1 MIKLLENTE
10 VELQKIVPKHNHKAI
25 QSDLKINKD
34 MRDDIK
40 RATDNLM
47 VKMKELS
54 ETLATVASKEQ
65 QEEFAKEMAE
75 LEARLNDLLS
85 ACD

>member
-1 MIKLLENTE
+1 
-10 VELQKIVPKHNHKAI
+10 
-25 QSDLKINKD
+25 

-40 RATDNLM
+40 RATDDLM

-54 ETLATVASKEQ
+54 ETLANVASQEQ

-75 LEARLNDLLS
+75 LE
-85 ACD
+85 

>member
-1 MIKLLENTE
+1 MIKLLDNAE
-10 VELQKIVPKHNHKAI
+10 VELHEIVPKQNHKAI

-40 RATDNLM
+40 RARDDLT

-54 ETLATVASKEQ
+54 ETLANVASQEK

-75 LEARLNDLLS
+75 LE
-85 ACD
+85 